1 MINEIF
7 KFIAPKDFKGAV
19 VSVLLLTGL
28 VVLANGAFVFVMDTQ
43 MARPV
48 GHVVL
53 QGIVVGGPFA
63 ALFVAISGHQLRL
76 LRDLSLLSRKDG
88 LTGLNNRRTFMEL
101 AEKRL
106 DNSVQGVLI
115 LLDADHF
122 KRVNDRFGHSVGDH
136 CLEEISHRLKWNL
149 RANDVVGRL
158 GGEEFAILFTG
169 ATIEQAR
176 VIGQRIGQ
184 PIPFRAEGVDEHLSI
199 TLSMGAVAIDPD
211 VSLDAHLV
219 RADDALYG
227 AKDSGRACMV
237 VWSEGLEKP
246 DMKSASTRRKA
257 KKSAA

>member
-1 MINEIF
+1 MNEIF

-19 VSVLLLTGL
+19 VSVLLWTGL
-28 VVLANGAFVFVMDTQ
+28 IALANIGYVLAMDGRMTGSI
-43 MARPV
+43 
-48 GHVVL
+48 GHVTL
-53 QGIVVGGPFA
+53 QGITVGGPFVTF
-63 ALFVAISGHQLRL
+63 FVAITGYQLRL
-76 LRDLSLLSRKDG
+76 LRSLSLLSRKDG

-101 AEKRL
+101 AQKRL
-106 DNSVQGVLI
+106 DSSGRGVLV

-149 RANDVVGRL
+149 RGDDVAGRL
-158 GGEEFAILFTG
+158 GGEEFAILFAG

-184 PIPFRAEGVDEHLSI
+184 PIPFRVEGNDDHLAI

-211 VSLDAHLV
+211 VSLDAHLI
-219 RADDALYG
+219 RADDALYV
-227 AKDSGRACMV
+227 AKDTGRARMV
-237 VWSEGLEKP
+237 VWSEDLEKP
-246 DMKSASTRRKA
+246 TVQMSDTRRKD

>member
-1 MINEIF
+1 MNEIF

-19 VSVLLLTGL
+19 ISILLWTGL
-28 VVLANGAFVFVMDTQ
+28 ITLANIGYVLAMDGRMTGSI
-43 MARPV
+43 
-48 GHVVL
+48 GHVTL
-53 QGIVVGGPFA
+53 QGITVGGPFVTF
-63 ALFVAISGHQLRL
+63 FVAITGYQLRL
-76 LRDLSLLSRKDG
+76 LRSLSLLSRKDG

-101 AEKRL
+101 AQKRL
-106 DNSVQGVLI
+106 DSSGRGVLV

-149 RANDVVGRL
+149 RGDDVAGRL
-158 GGEEFAILFTG
+158 GGEEFAILFAG

-184 PIPFRAEGVDEHLSI
+184 PIPFRVEGNDDHLAI

-211 VSLDAHLV
+211 VSLDAHLI
-219 RADDALYG
+219 RADDALYV
-227 AKDSGRACMV
+227 AKDTGRARMV
-237 VWSEGLEKP
+237 VWSEDLEKP
-246 DMKSASTRRKA
+246 NMQMSDTRRKD